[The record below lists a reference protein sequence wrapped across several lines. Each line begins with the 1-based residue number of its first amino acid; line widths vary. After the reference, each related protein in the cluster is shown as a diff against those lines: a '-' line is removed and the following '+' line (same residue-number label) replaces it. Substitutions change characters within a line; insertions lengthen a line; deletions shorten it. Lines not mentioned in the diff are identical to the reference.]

1 MKPSRQKQSRQLNL
15 PVVAIVGRANVGKS
29 TLYNKIIGKRSA
41 IVNDFAGVTRDRLYG
56 EAEWQGQLF
65 TLIDTGGFDFEGT
78 DDIELQMVQQARVAE
93 DEADIVLVL
102 VDLMA
107 GLVEADREVI
117 RRLRKTGK
125 SMLLV
130 PNKSDCASAVENL
143 GQFAEMGIETL
154 FPISAEHGLGVAE
167 LLDEIA
173 VRLPEVEEVEEDP
186 DLIKIA
192 VVGKPNAGKSS
203 LVNQLLGS
211 SRCIVSEI
219 PGATRDAIDT
229 QMEYEGRPFMLV
241 DTAGIRRKGRTQ
253 SALQKFSV
261 IMALKALDRCDI
273 ALLIVDGEA
282 GITDQDARI
291 AGYAA
296 DKGRGCIIV
305 LNKWDTLKKT
315 GEAFDDYA
323 KQIKSKL
330 KFLDYAP
337 VMPLS
342 ALTGEGVHKLIPK
355 VLEVHE
361 QYSRNVP
368 TSQLNICFEKAVAKN
383 PMSSYRGKF
392 LKMFYVTQVRSSPP
406 LIRCFV
412 NYPGGV
418 HFSYR
423 RYLTN
428 SLRKEFGLVGTPVRL
443 IFSGKKEEE

>member
-1 MKPSRQKQSRQLNL
+1 MNL

-29 TLYNKIIGKRSA
+29 TLYNRLIGQRSA

-56 EAEWQGQLF
+56 EAEWQGKAF
-65 TLIDTGGFDFEGT
+65 TLIDTGGFDFEGV
-78 DDIELQMVQQARVAE
+78 DDIELQMVQQARIAE
-93 DEADIVLVL
+93 EEADVVLVI

-117 RRLRKTGK
+117 KRLRKTGK
-125 SMLLV
+125 AMLLV
-130 PNKSDCASAVENL
+130 PNKSDCARGMDNL
-143 GQFAEMGIETL
+143 GQFSEMGIETL
-154 FPISAEHGLGVAE
+154 FPISAEHGIGVAE
-167 LLDEIA
+167 LLDEVTA
-173 VRLPEVEEVEEDP
+173 RLPEMEEVEEDP
-186 DLIKIA
+186 NLIKIA

-229 QMEYEGRPFMLV
+229 QMEFEGRPFMLV

-273 ALLIVDGEA
+273 ALLIVDGDT
-282 GITDQDARI
+282 GVTDQDARI

-296 DKGRGCIIV
+296 EKGRGCIIV
-305 LNKWDTLKKT
+305 LNKWDTLKKS
-315 GEAFDDYA
+315 GEAFDDYV
-323 KQIKSKL
+323 KQIKGNL

-337 VMPLS
+337 VVALS
-342 ALTGEGVHKLIPK
+342 ALTGEGVHKLLPK

-361 QYSRNVP
+361 QYARNIP
-368 TSQLNICFEKAVAKN
+368 TSQLNNCFEAAIAKN

-392 LKMFYVTQVRSSPP
+392 IKMFYVTQVRSSPP

-412 NYPGGV
+412 NFPAGI
-418 HFSYR
+418 HFSYK

-428 SLRKEFGLVGTPVRL
+428 SLRKQFGLVGTPVRL
-443 IFSGKKEEE
+443 IFSGKQEEG

>member
-1 MKPSRQKQSRQLNL
+1 MSL

-29 TLYNKIIGKRSA
+29 TLYNKITGKRSA

-56 EAEWQGQLF
+56 AAEWQGRAF
-65 TLIDTGGFDFEGT
+65 TLIDTGGVDFEGE
-78 DDIELQMVQQARVAE
+78 DDIELQMIEQARIAE
-93 DEADIVLVL
+93 DEADVVLVL
-102 VDLMA
+102 VDLMS

-130 PNKSDCASAVENL
+130 PNKSDCARAMDNL
-143 GQFAEMGIETL
+143 GQFSEMGVETL
-154 FPISAEHGLGVAE
+154 FPISAEHGKGVAE

-173 VRLPEVEEVEEDP
+173 ARLPEKEEMEDDP
-186 DLIKIA
+186 DMIRIA

-203 LVNQLLGS
+203 LVNKLLGS

-229 QMEYEGRPFMLV
+229 RMEYEGRPFKLV

-273 ALLIVDGEA
+273 ALLIVDGVT

-296 DKGRGCIIV
+296 EKGRGCIIV
-305 LNKWDTLKKT
+305 LNKWDTLKQS
-315 GEAFDDYA
+315 GETFDNYV

-337 VMPLS
+337 VLPLS
-342 ALTGEGVHKLIPK
+342 ALTGEGVHKLMPK
-355 VLEVHE
+355 ILEVHE
-361 QYSRNVP
+361 QYSRSVP
-368 TSQLNICFEKAVAKN
+368 TSQLNLCFENAVAKN

-392 LKMFYVTQVRSSPP
+392 MKMFYATQVRSSPP

-412 NYPGGV
+412 NHPGGV

-428 SLRKEFGLVGTPVRL
+428 SLRKQFGFAGTPVKL
-443 IFSGKKEEE
+443 IFSGKQEE